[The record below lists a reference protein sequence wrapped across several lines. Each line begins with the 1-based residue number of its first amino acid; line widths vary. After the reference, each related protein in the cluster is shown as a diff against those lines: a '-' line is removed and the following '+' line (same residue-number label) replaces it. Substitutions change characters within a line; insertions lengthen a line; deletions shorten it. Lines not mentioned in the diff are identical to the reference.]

1 MIKLRQPVTFF
12 DGRKAISAW
21 NLDSMEGWTSLDGDD
36 RTTVDPIYYYRVPW
50 LHRAVKDRANLV
62 STMPFSILK
71 GETEVENSQ
80 DYQNKLGIMPDY
92 KMMFAQLEMSLAMD
106 GRAYLFLETN
116 RGGYVKNLKYL
127 VASTITEVYDKETG
141 ELLHYERRIRGKVI
155 IIQPINIAAFYD
167 TEYTAEIGPGKGSD
181 ALAALSA
188 AGVLF
193 NSDTFIAD
201 YFKRGAIK
209 ATILNADTMNQQE
222 ADRLQNWWNDVVVGI
237 KNAWSAVVLRAK
249 TVTATVI
256 GEGLE
261 SLENKSLTEER
272 RQDISTAM
280 GVPESR
286 MWSSAANYAT
296 RVQDD
301 KAYYEGTI
309 IPECDTIQGVFNS
322 QIFTAEHKLDGYKL
336 HFDAEGLD
344 VFQTDAAEQADAL
357 NQLKAAGI
365 PLLMAMDLLGFELDD
380 EQRAE
385 LEKKQAEGE
394 AMAQQLIDNPPAQ
407 EEPEDDDEQPTPP
420 QATQGEMRSVLSA
433 WKRKALHSF
442 KRKEGAAVEFETT
455 VLPDGLA
462 DYIRASLTTCA
473 DEASIKAV
481 FDGIML
487 DQPSPVVSVD
497 PLDRAEKLVNRLEVL
512 LATK

>member
-1 MIKLRQPVTFF
+1 
-12 DGRKAISAW
+12 
-21 NLDSMEGWTSLDGDD
+21 
-36 RTTVDPIYYYRVPW
+36 
-50 LHRAVKDRANLV
+50 
-62 STMPFSILK
+62 
-71 GETEVENSQ
+71 
-80 DYQNKLGIMPDY
+80 
-92 KMMFAQLEMSLAMD
+92 
-106 GRAYLFLETN
+106 
-116 RGGYVKNLKYL
+116 
-127 VASTITEVYDKETG
+127 
-141 ELLHYERRIRGKVI
+141 
-155 IIQPINIAAFYD
+155 
-167 TEYTAEIGPGKGSD
+167 
-181 ALAALSA
+181 
-188 AGVLF
+188 
-193 NSDTFIAD
+193 
-201 YFKRGAIK
+201 
-209 ATILNADTMNQQE
+209 
-222 ADRLQNWWNDVVVGI
+222 
-237 KNAWSAVVLRAK
+237 
-249 TVTATVI
+249 
-256 GEGLE
+256 
-261 SLENKSLTEER
+261 
-272 RQDISTAM
+272 
-280 GVPESR
+280 
-286 MWSSAANYAT
+286 
-296 RVQDD
+296 
-301 KAYYEGTI
+301 
-309 IPECDTIQGVFNS
+309 
-322 QIFTAEHKLDGYKL
+322 L

-487 DQPSPVVSVD
+487 DQTAPVVSVD